1 LTNNRFLK
9 YLCIIFY
16 RKTNKHICFRR
27 SYMALTKTE
36 ITEKIQ
42 KVLDISRTTSYDIM
56 EDFLEIIKETLERG
70 EDVMISGFG
79 KFCVN
84 EKKARKGRNPAT
96 SEEMILPS
104 RRVVTF
110 KCSGKLRNMINND

>member
-1 LTNNRFLK
+1 
-9 YLCIIFY
+9 
-16 RKTNKHICFRR
+16 
-27 SYMALTKTE
+27 MALTKTE

-42 KVLDISRTTSYDIM
+42 KQLNLSRTNSYDIM
-56 EDFLEIIKETLERG
+56 ETLLEIIKHTLEKG

-96 SEEMILPS
+96 NQEMTLPS

-110 KCSGKLRNMINND
+110 KCSGKLRNFINEK

>member
-1 LTNNRFLK
+1 
-9 YLCIIFY
+9 
-16 RKTNKHICFRR
+16 
-27 SYMALTKTE
+27 MALTKTE
-36 ITEKIQ
+36 ITERIQ
-42 KVLDISRTTSYDIM
+42 KKIDLSRTASYEIM
-56 EDFLEIIKETLERG
+56 EEFLEIIKGTLEKG

-96 SEEMILPS
+96 SEEMTLPA

-110 KCSGKLRNMINND
+110 KCSGKLRTLINQK

>member
-1 LTNNRFLK
+1 MV
-9 YLCIIFY
+9 
-16 RKTNKHICFRR
+16 
-27 SYMALTKTE
+27 YMALTKTE

-42 KVLDISRTTSYDIM
+42 RHLNISRTTSYNIM
-56 EDFLEIIKETLERG
+56 EDFLGIIKQSLEDG

-96 SEEMILPS
+96 NEEMRLPA
-104 RRVVTF
+104 RKVVTF
-110 KCSGKLRNMINND
+110 KCSGKLRKLING

>member
-1 LTNNRFLK
+1 
-9 YLCIIFY
+9 
-16 RKTNKHICFRR
+16 
-27 SYMALTKTE
+27 MALTKTE

-42 KVLDISRTTSYDIM
+42 KKLKISRTTSYDIM
-56 EDFLEIIKETLERG
+56 ETFLEIIKHNLEKG

-96 SEEMILPS
+96 NQEMTLPS

-110 KCSGKLRNMINND
+110 KCSGKLRNSINDK